1 MDMATE
7 RHTLIDAPGSLPA
20 ANPETTK
27 RRTRSATKTRMA
39 GHEGPGLH
47 YKHVRT
53 TVVLLMHSTVFREFT
68 LDEQNAFREIQKL
81 NFDLSAS
88 ESKTLEYAFAKLDDE
103 VMKRVRDEF
112 EFVKGLTSIRNHK
125 ACIATCALCGKGDSK
140 DDGTNLDKLQ
150 YDFRLSNFAGG
161 QELWVGSN
169 CIVNFGLK
177 VRGAETSEEARAIL
191 ERNLRECMSLW
202 KKEAW
207 RNDHPDHV
215 EMEQH
220 YKALESATADFK
232 YYGRYGQMKHD
243 IVLLGQTQE
252 AVFRR
257 CQALLR
263 PMRNALRFYRRADYL
278 TEQKSEVW
286 RSTKGLLHSLR
297 WLMTTLDSVHDT
309 WGDRRIALLTQARE
323 AREAKLATIRKPRPM
338 PGAPARSP
346 RPMP

>member
-1 MDMATE
+1 MDMATDKT
-7 RHTLIDAPGSLPA
+7 TLIDAPSGAPI
-20 ANPETTK
+20 ANPETST

-53 TVVLLMHSTVFREFT
+53 TVVLLMNSTVFREFT
-68 LDEQNAFREIQKL
+68 LDEQNAFREIEKL

-88 ESKTLEYAFAKLDDE
+88 TGTTLEYAFAKLDDD
-103 VMKRVRDEF
+103 VMARVRDEF

-140 DDGTNLDKLQ
+140 DDGSNRDKLQ
-150 YDFRLSNFAGG
+150 YDFRLLNASGG
-161 QELWVGSN
+161 TDLWVGSN

-191 ERNLRECMSLW
+191 QRNLRECMSLW
-202 KKEAW
+202 MKEAW

-215 EMEQH
+215 EMEKH
-220 YKALESATADFK
+220 YKELETAAHDFK
-232 YYGRYGQMKHD
+232 YYGRYGSMKHD
-243 IVLLGQTQE
+243 IEALGQSQE
-252 AVFRR
+252 MIYRR
-257 CQALLR
+257 IASLLR

-286 RSTKGLLHSLR
+286 RLTKGLLYSLR
-297 WLMTTLDSVHDT
+297 WITTTLDGAADT
-309 WGDRRIALLTQARE
+309 WGERRASYLLKAR
-323 AREAKLATIRKPRPM
+323 ADREAKIASLKANRKPRPM
-338 PGAPARSP
+338 P
-346 RPMP
+346 